1 MIHELK
7 TWKEYF
13 SIVYRGDKPFELR
26 KNDRDFCAGHEL
38 LLKEYNNETKEYTG
52 RILHR
57 RITYVYRGGEGG
69 DFGLKEGYAILG
81 LEKI

>member
-13 SIVYRGDKPFELR
+13 SLIRVNR
-26 KNDRDFCAGHEL
+26 KNFEVRKYDRNFQEGDEL
-38 LLKEYNNETKEYTG
+38 LLKEWDNETNKYTG

-57 RITYVYRGGEGG
+57 KIDYILEGG
-69 DFGLKEGYAILG
+69 SFGIDKEYCVMSLS
-81 LEKI
+81 KI